1 MYGFMADL
9 VLIVHLAFILFVIA
23 GGLLVWWRPRLIIPH
38 LAAVIWGLAIE
49 FIPSLFCPL
58 TPLEQMLLS
67 NAGEKGYEGG
77 FVNHYLIPLI
87 YPDAPPS
94 FFVAVG
100 FFVVA
105 INGIMYM
112 FVIRRMKEKR
122 STGKK

>member
-9 VLIVHLAFILFVIA
+9 VLTLHLAFILFVIG

-38 LAAVIWGLAIE
+38 LAAVMWGLVIE
-49 FIPSLFCPL
+49 FFPFLPCPL

-67 NAGEKGYEGG
+67 KAGEERYEGG
-77 FVNHYLIPLI
+77 FMNHYLIPLI

-94 FFVAVG
+94 FFIEAG

-105 INGIMYM
+105 INCIIYA
-112 FVIRRMKEKR
+112 FLIRRM
-122 STGKK
+122 TKKKSRQKD

>member
-1 MYGFMADL
+1 MYGLMADL
-9 VLIVHLAFILFVIA
+9 VLVFHLAFILFVIG

-38 LAAVIWGLAIE
+38 LAAAIWGLAIE
-49 FIPSLFCPL
+49 FVPFLPCPL

-67 NAGEKGYEGG
+67 KAGERGYEGG

-94 FFVAVG
+94 FFIEAG

-105 INGIMYM
+105 INGIIYV
-112 FVIRRMKEKR
+112 FVIRRMKRKKNTEKI
-122 STGKK
+122 

>member
-58 TPLEQMLLS
+58 TPLEQMLLGK
-67 NAGEKGYEGG
+67 AGEKGYEGG